1 MNQYFFTKTTTVVP
15 FNMHKLIYIYRVKY
29 SHLSNKCQLYLC
41 HYKYIGVS
49 LAFYVNDI
57 IDYIIGWHNPDRE
70 NIIRLNLGDC
80 SKVYFTEI

>member
-1 MNQYFFTKTTTVVP
+1 MSNTATCQTNVS
-15 FNMHKLIYIYRVKY
+15 YIFVII
-29 SHLSNKCQLYLC
+29 
-41 HYKYIGVS
+41 YIGVS

-70 NIIRLNLGDC
+70 NLIRLNLGDC